1 MAPQAA
7 PEMLMLPA
15 AKLRRV
21 STRRV
26 VRYDECEPSWR
37 RNVGESHHRSF
48 LQWDL
53 PYFEDHP
60 VISICIYICIYISLY
75 FPKWYS
81 LSIPRSYKVVPQWC
95 FSRWFLGYPPW
106 SSSMYLPENLVKLEL
121 CLPVSLTNWGSMLY
135 FKRWC
140 PQTWL
145 EKKQSKWR
153 IEWQNQRR
161 KSKMI
166 HCSVRLREGIWGWK
180 NWTNVADEKCEAI
193 PVNICIGMGI
203 HICNMCVVPFASL
216 YIYTLLYHTIYTHI
230 PIHIHKYKY
239 IYIFTCLYM

>member
-1 MAPQAA
+1 
-7 PEMLMLPA
+7 MLVKA
-15 AKLRRV
+15 IIEV
-21 STRRV
+21 SYNGTYPTSRIIPLSQYV
-26 VRYDECEPSWR
+26 Y
-37 RNVGESHHRSF
+37 
-48 LQWDL
+48 
-53 PYFEDHP
+53 
-60 VISICIYICIYISLY
+60 IYIYMYIYISLY

-216 YIYTLLYHTIYTHI
+216 YIYIHYYIILYIHIYLYIYTSI
-230 PIHIHKYKY
+230 N
-239 IYIFTCLYM
+239 IYIHLFVYVNIEKPLQTEFQCFLAQTILEIIAENPSLLS